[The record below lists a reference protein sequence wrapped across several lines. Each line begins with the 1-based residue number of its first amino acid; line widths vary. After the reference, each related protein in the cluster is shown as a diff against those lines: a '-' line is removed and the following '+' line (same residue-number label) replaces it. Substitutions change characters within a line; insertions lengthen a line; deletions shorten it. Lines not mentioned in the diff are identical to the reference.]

1 MSTADST
8 SAHPAA
14 HPAVHA
20 SGHDAPHGPDHVHV
34 YETGISE
41 GNKRVPPW
49 LLAVVVALF
58 SFFIYYVATQ
68 WGAQPSSARIK

>member
-14 HPAVHA
+14 HSPE
-20 SGHDAPHGPDHVHV
+20 HDAPHGPDHVHV
-34 YETGISE
+34 YETGIAE

-49 LLAVVVALF
+49 LLAVIVALF
-58 SFFIYYVATQ
+58 SFFIYYVSTQ
-68 WGAQPSSARIK
+68 WGAQPSSARVK